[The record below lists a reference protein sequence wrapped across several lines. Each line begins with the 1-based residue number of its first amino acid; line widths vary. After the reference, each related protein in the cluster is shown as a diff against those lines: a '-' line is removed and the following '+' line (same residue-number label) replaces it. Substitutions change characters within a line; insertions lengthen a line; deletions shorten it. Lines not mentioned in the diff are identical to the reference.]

1 MDKLYNVSKAAE
13 LLGVTRQTVYRWVEE
28 GKIKFTPVN
37 DSNKVSE
44 SEIKRMRGE
53 K

>member
-13 LLGVTRQTVYRWVEE
+13 YLGVTRDTVYRWAKA
-28 GKIKFTPVN
+28 GKIKFTKVN

-44 SEIKRMRGE
+44 KEIKRMRGE
-53 K
+53 